1 MMLSSQVAFGHG
13 SLSQQ
18 QGGSYDTTELD
29 GSTTGSLT

>member
-1 MMLSSQVAFGHG
+1 MILSSQVAFGHG

-18 QGGSYDTTELD
+18 QGENYDTIELD